1 MINFAKARYV
11 ISAPDASFAPKDAK
25 KSILFIGR
33 TNVGKSTLLNK
44 LTGQKI
50 SYVSKKAGK
59 TKYLNFFLIDDSFYL
74 VDAPGYGST
83 SYATVS
89 TAQFSSMM
97 ESFLPDNRLVGI
109 FLLLDLRRDMGKD
122 DLAFLKY
129 LQDSGKPVVA
139 VLTKVDL
146 MNQSE
151 KSKAKRR
158 AGEAGLY
165 DPILS
170 DGSTASLNAIKKAI
184 DGLL

>member
-33 TNVGKSTLLNK
+33 TNVGKSKLLNK

-59 TKYLNFFLIDDSFYL
+59 TKYLNFFLIDDRFYL

-97 ESFLPDNRLVGI
+97 ESFLPDDRLVGI
-109 FLLLDLRRDMGKD
+109 VLLLDLRRDMGAD
-122 DLAFLKY
+122 DIAFLRY
-129 LQDSGKPVVA
+129 LENSGKKIVP

-151 KSKAKRR
+151 RSKAKRR

-170 DGSTASLNAIKKAI
+170 DGTQKSLDTIKKAI
-184 DGLL
+184 DSLL

>member
-97 ESFLPDNRLVGI
+97 ESFLPDNRL
-109 FLLLDLRRDMGKD
+109 DLRRDMGKD